1 MRLAALGSN
10 EERSMYMEP
19 VVGVFASRNN
29 AEESAERLRQTGL
42 KQITLLTPSDLES
55 KVQTVRTEDMERRGM
70 GTALGGLVGAA
81 LGLAAGVG
89 IGAVSAAVP
98 SSGAIPQLLG
108 AAIFGVAG
116 AAAGIAAGRALESTF
131 CDGLPKDE
139 LCICEDAVRQG
150 RFVLIAFTDRAH
162 KASTVRGVMARS
174 GAASL
179 DAARGRWR
187 FGRRPFDEVTY
198 LSNEQVS
205 EARRLLRGK
214 KPLQKH
220 KTV

>member
-1 MRLAALGSN
+1 
-10 EERSMYMEP
+10 MYMEP

-70 GTALGGLVGAA
+70 GSALGGLVGAA

-89 IGAVSAAVP
+89 IGAVSVAVP
-98 SSGAIPQLLG
+98 TSGAIPQLLG
-108 AAIFGVAG
+108 AIFGVGG
-116 AAAGIAAGRALESTF
+116 AAAGIAAGRALECAF

-139 LCICEDAVRQG
+139 LCIYEDAVRQG
-150 RFVLIAFTDRAH
+150 RFVLIAFTDAAH
-162 KASTVRGVMARS
+162 NAGAVRRVMARS

-179 DAARGRWR
+179 DAARRRWR
-187 FGRRPFDEVTY
+187 FGWLPADEVTC

-214 KPLQKH
+214 KPLAKH
-220 KTV
+220 KAV